1 MVELILPFQY
11 NLPPNVVEAEVGA
24 LVFLGVSHKVVL
36 LEHKDVLLEEDLLG
50 EDEAVAVAEVI
61 QHYKLKH
68 PSSPCGNGMMVLS
81 LTHQSI
87 LLKMK
92 DIQVVQCLS

>member
-1 MVELILPFQY
+1 M
-11 NLPPNVVEAEVGA
+11 VEAEVGA
-24 LVFLGVSHKVVL
+24 LVVLGVSHKVVL

-50 EDEAVAVAEVI
+50 EDEAVAEVI

-92 DIQVVQCLS
+92 DSQAVQCLS

>member
-1 MVELILPFQY
+1 M
-11 NLPPNVVEAEVGA
+11 VEAEVGA
-24 LVFLGVSHKVVL
+24 LVVLGVSHKVVL
-36 LEHKDVLLEEDLLG
+36 LEHKDVLLEEDDLG
-50 EDEAVAVAEVI
+50 EDEAVVI

-92 DIQVVQCLS
+92 DSQAVQCLS